1 MAERGGTHLPGR
13 PLGDILLE
21 IKDELLEFLETRLR
35 LLHSEFEE
43 ILQSVRSSLPL
54 VVATI
59 ILLGTAYLLLV
70 AALVGLVSFAFVNSP
85 SRWPLSL
92 LIVGSLWLIAGVVTA
107 ALARNSFRDRVSF
120 PKKTIEVLKADGL
133 WIHDE
138 GKHAA

>member
-1 MAERGGTHLPGR
+1 MAERGDTHLPGR

-85 SRWPLSL
+85 SRWPLSF
-92 LIVGSLWLIAGVVTA
+92 LIVGSLWLMAGVVTA

>member
-1 MAERGGTHLPGR
+1 
-13 PLGDILLE
+13 
-21 IKDELLEFLETRLR
+21 LR

-43 ILQSVRSSLPL
+43 ILQSVQSSLPL

-85 SRWPLSL
+85 SRWPLSF

-138 GKHAA
+138 RKHAA